1 MKYAIKT
8 KKLSKRF
15 MGVSAVDGLSINIPE
30 GQAIGLIGP
39 NGSGKTTLMNLL
51 TGLLRPDEGDVEIG
65 SFRGNKVKPTKLRQ
79 LKIARTFQDGRLI
92 EQLSV
97 EDNLLLAVAE
107 TNEWKALF
115 DMGNK
120 KYKEHLDEV
129 LKIVNLEEHRHKN
142 AQDLSYGLRKL
153 LEIGR
158 ALMQDAEIFFFD
170 EPFTGLFPEV
180 VTKVCEIMNDLKMQG
195 KTLVIIE
202 HNMGLIEKLCD
213 YTIVLD
219 YGKLLA
225 QGTPEEVLENKKVQ
239 EAYLGK

>member
-15 MGVSAVDGLSINIPE
+15 MGVSAVDNLSINIPA
-30 GQAIGLIGP
+30 GLATGLIGP

-51 TGLLRPDEGDVEIG
+51 TGLLRPDDGDIYIG
-65 SFRGNKVKPTKLRQ
+65 EQHFYKIKPTRLRG

-97 EDNLLLAVAE
+97 EDNLLLPVAE
-107 TNEWKALF
+107 TNEWRALF
-115 DMGNK
+115 DLGNK
-120 KYKEHLDEV
+120 KYKKRLDEV
-129 LKIVNLEEHRHKN
+129 LKIVCLEEHRQKN
-142 AQDLSYGLRKL
+142 AEDLSYGLRKL

-158 ALMQDAEIFFFD
+158 VLMQDADIFFFD

-180 VTKVCEIMNDLKMQG
+180 VEQVCAIMEDLKKQG

-225 QGTPEEVLENKKVQ
+225 QGTPQEVLENKKVQ